1 MYSLDNNQNKVRE
14 FPLGKGWFWVMILLW
29 GVITGVRAADV
40 ELRASQ
46 QEYDLGYHLEW
57 LWDFSGKKSIDD
69 VLRSEPGR
77 WTPSHVPVPN
87 LGYSEDPLWFR
98 VRLHNNGAGERW
110 FLVINYPL
118 IRSLDVYI
126 LQNGAVQQLFQTG
139 DRFEFAARPVAH
151 RDFIVPLAL
160 AREQSYD
167 IYVRISGPYA
177 LQLPLRLLDERRL
190 LEQDSLVAA
199 AHGLFFGFVLVMSVY
214 NLFLFLGTREWGY
227 LYYVLFSLSIGMFQL
242 TQQGFGY
249 QLLWPNEVGWQ
260 NRATGIFVH
269 LSLLS
274 SFCFVSEFLGLW
286 ASKALLYRMF
296 KMLAWCAGLM
306 LVLSPWLDEFHVLRV
321 GVLLAV
327 PACLL
332 AMAGGWRN
340 WRLGRGDARVFTVA
354 WAVFL
359 LGVFL
364 LALNKLGLVP
374 RNFWTEHGA
383 EVGTVIELSLLALAL
398 ARRINIERAKRIEL
412 EQQARE
418 LERAALL
425 AKERALELERLS
437 NEYLERSVRERTE
450 DLHRALTELSN
461 VNRKLEQLCIQ
472 DPVTGVGNENSFVKA
487 LGQEWDRAFR
497 NGEELSLLVVELD
510 GYRDIVADYGQ
521 VAAEESLKSVADILK
536 RTICRPADVI
546 ARYGDKVFGVLLP
559 GTGAEGAR
567 FLAERVAEQ
576 VREKPFDFG
585 ICRIHASI
593 SVGVASVRPSRPD
606 HYRELLLSAE
616 SAVYVA
622 QNNGGGQVQQV
633 AVPES
638 AG

>member
-1 MYSLDNNQNKVRE
+1 M
-14 FPLGKGWFWVMILLW
+14 GKGRFWVVILLL
-29 GVITGVRAADV
+29 GFITGVQAANVDLRAAQTDY
-40 ELRASQ
+40 E
-46 QEYDLGYHLEW
+46 LGYHLEW
-57 LWDFSGKKSIDD
+57 LWDHSGEMSVED
-69 VLRSEPGR
+69 VQLMEAAR
-77 WTPSHVPVPN
+77 WRLNDVAVPN
-87 LGYSEDPLWFR
+87 LGYSEDAVWFR
-98 VRLHNNGAGERW
+98 VHLHNADAGERW
-110 FLVINYPL
+110 FLAINYPL

-126 LQNGAVQQLFQTG
+126 LQAGKVQQVFQTG
-139 DRFEFAARPVAH
+139 DRFEFSARPVAH
-151 RDFIVPLAL
+151 RDFIFPLTL
-160 AREQSYD
+160 SRQQSYD
-167 IYVRISGPYA
+167 IYIRMSGPYA
-177 LQLPLRLLDERRL
+177 LQLPLRLLDERRMVQ
-190 LEQDSLVAA
+190 QDSLMAA

-214 NLFLFLGTREWGY
+214 NLFLFLGTRERGY
-227 LYYVLFSLSIGMFQL
+227 LYYVFFSTSIGMFQL
-242 TQQGFGY
+242 SQQGFGY
-249 QLLWPNEVGWQ
+249 QLLWPREVGWQ
-260 NRATGIFVH
+260 NRATGIFLH

-274 SFCFVSEFLGLW
+274 SFFFVSEFLALR
-286 ASKALLYRMF
+286 ASRALIYRLF
-296 KMLAWCAGLM
+296 KLLAWCAGLM
-306 LVLSPWLDEFHVLRV
+306 LLLSPWLSEFHVLRA

-332 AMAGGWRN
+332 AMVGGWKS
-340 WRLGRGDARVFTVA
+340 WRSGRGDARIFTAA
-354 WAVFL
+354 WGVFL

-364 LALNKLGLVP
+364 LALNKLGMVP
-374 RNFWTEHGA
+374 RNFFTEHGA

-398 ARRINIERAKRIEL
+398 ARRINIERDKRIVL
-412 EQQARE
+412 EQQTRE

-437 NEYLERSVRERTE
+437 NEHLERSVRERTE
-450 DLHRALTELSN
+450 DLHRALTELSD
-461 VNRKLEQLCIQ
+461 VNRKLEQLSIQ

-521 VAAEESLKSVADILK
+521 VAAEESLKSVADILN

-546 ARYGDKVFGVLLP
+546 ARYGDKVFGILLP

-585 ICRIHASI
+585 ICHIHASI
-593 SVGVASVRPSRPD
+593 SVGIASVRPTRPD

-638 AG
+638 A